1 MNEYQT
7 TDFYLT
13 AFLLADGCQLKL
25 ADQDPFGKLTFNIV
39 SNKSMESSIKS
50 FYAGI
55 ALVNPLEYQNQ
66 LRNLKSLIYAIKK
79 GGSPVRVNA

>member
-1 MNEYQT
+1 MPKNRGKMNKEYRT

-13 AFLLADGCQLKL
+13 AFLLAKDYQLKQTENHL
-25 ADQDPFGKLTFNIV
+25 GKLTFTIN
-39 SNKSMESSIKS
+39 SDKDLEASIKD
-50 FYAGI
+50 FYAGN

-79 GGSPVRVNA
+79 S